1 MAELLISDALFADI
15 SAHLDYTWQDVALD
29 RKYKGYIRAGMIFIN
44 DKLGASADYEV
55 DGYPRTLLFEFVR
68 YARDGAMDIF
78 ENNYR
83 SMILAMQNK
92 KAVKDYAENA
102 VSGKQ

>member
-1 MAELLISDALFADI
+1 MAELVISDALFADI
-15 SAHLDYTWQDVALD
+15 SASLDYTWRDEALD
-29 RKYKGYIRAGMIFIN
+29 KKYRGFIRSGMIFLN
-44 DKLGASADYEV
+44 DKAGESADYEV

-83 SMILAMQNK
+83 SMILAMQNQ
-92 KAVKDYAENA
+92 KAVRDYAQSG
-102 VSGKQ
+102 VSSR

>member
-1 MAELLISDALFADI
+1 MAELVISDALFADI
-15 SAHLDYTWQDVALD
+15 SAHLDYTWHDEALD
-29 RKYKGYIRAGMIFIN
+29 KKYKGFIRSGMIFLN
-44 DKLGASADYEV
+44 DKLGEPADYDV

-83 SMILAMQNK
+83 SMILAMLNQ
-92 KAVKDYAENA
+92 KAVKSYAENA
-102 VSGKQ
+102 VSDE

>member
-1 MAELLISDALFADI
+1 MPDLVISDALFADI
-15 SAHLDYTWQDVALD
+15 SAYLDYTWRDEALD
-29 RKYKGYIRAGMIFIN
+29 KKYKGFIRSGMIFLN
-44 DKLGASADYEV
+44 DKLGEPADYDV

-83 SMILAMQNK
+83 SMILAMQNQ
-92 KAVKDYAENA
+92 KAVKSYAENA
-102 VSGKQ
+102 VSGE